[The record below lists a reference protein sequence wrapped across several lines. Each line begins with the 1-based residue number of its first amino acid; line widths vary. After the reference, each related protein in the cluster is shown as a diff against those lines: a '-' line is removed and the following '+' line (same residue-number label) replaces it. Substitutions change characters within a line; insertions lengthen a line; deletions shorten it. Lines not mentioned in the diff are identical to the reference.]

1 MATRL
6 RRNWYICLAVGLL
19 LAAFARQASADPSLD
34 MWQAQRNTFETFIS
48 HMKVLDK
55 HHMSEVMQ
63 VTVENR
69 FLVVRT
75 PLNNI
80 AAEESMQ
87 VPLADVHGSTII
99 AVNRE
104 DNATGTGDLNRFT
117 ISVMDFPAPK
127 ITSTINL
134 GASSHPSEIT
144 ISRTVQATGGAF
156 SQIIFTQRK
165 GIQSNGGGGLVQLG
179 ITLSRGQNLAPEQ
192 LNVESPDFYS
202 FIHEHPAQTEQYVR
216 PLLRDLGQESV
227 FAPDDTIAWQVFSE
241 LWKPDAK
248 VIQRVHQLLPSL
260 NSDDYRI
267 RNEALVQLIQT
278 GRDGAAVLIHLDRA
292 ALTPEQNARI
302 DRALTRFAQLPS
314 KEAARLGS
322 DPRFLLDCLYSED
335 ASLRRSAIAR
345 LRSVIRPDLQFD
357 IDAEPAARSA
367 AVAALRNE
375 LLPSRPQPVN

>member
-6 RRNWYICLAVGLL
+6 RLKGYTRLAAAL
-19 LAAFARQASADPSLD
+19 LAATLARAASADANLD

-55 HHMSEVMQ
+55 HHVAEVMQ

-75 PLNNI
+75 PLNTI
-80 AAEESMQ
+80 TAEESMR
-87 VPLADVHGSTII
+87 VPLEDVHGSAVI
-99 AVNRE
+99 AINRE
-104 DNATGTGDLNRFT
+104 DNGAGGGDLNRFT
-117 ISVMDFPAPK
+117 LSIMDFPAPK
-127 ITSTINL
+127 ISSTINL
-134 GASSHPSEIT
+134 SESSHPDDIT
-144 ISRTVQATGGAF
+144 ISRTIQSTGGAYN
-156 SQIIFTQRK
+156 QIIFTQRK
-165 GIQSNGGGGLVQLG
+165 GIQSNGGDGIVQLA
-179 ITLSRGQNLAPEQ
+179 ISTSRGQNLAPEA
-192 LNVESPDFYS
+192 LNVESRDFYS
-202 FIHEHPAQTEQYVR
+202 FTQEHPDQTEQYVR

-227 FAPDDTIAWQVFSE
+227 FAPDETIAWQVFSE

-267 RNEALVQLIQT
+267 RNEALVELLQT

-292 ALTPEQNARI
+292 TLSPEQNARI
-302 DRALTRFAQLPS
+302 DRALTRYAQLPT

-322 DPRFLLDCLYSED
+322 DPRFLLDCLYSDD
-335 ASLRRSAIAR
+335 ASLRRSAFDR

-357 IDAEPAARSA
+357 VDALPATRSA
-367 AVAALRNE
+367 AVAALRNQ
-375 LLPSRPQPVN
+375 LLPSHPQPLN